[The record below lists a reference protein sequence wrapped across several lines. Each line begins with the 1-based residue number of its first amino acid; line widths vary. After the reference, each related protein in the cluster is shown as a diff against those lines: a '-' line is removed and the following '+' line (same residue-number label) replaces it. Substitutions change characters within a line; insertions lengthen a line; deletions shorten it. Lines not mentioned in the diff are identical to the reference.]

1 MTLDD
6 FDKAKKI
13 YYNINYIKK
22 DLDYLSNIVNLSDI
36 DFRLSFDIAGDI
48 LVPIELRKEILIKI
62 EDNLRGKIEKLEKE
76 FEDL

>member
-6 FDKAKKI
+6 FNKAKNI
-13 YYNINYIKK
+13 YYNINCIKK
-22 DLDYLSNIVNLSDI
+22 DLDYLYNIANLGNI
-36 DFRLSFDIAGDI
+36 EFRLSFDVTGDI
-48 LVPIELRKEILIKI
+48 LVPTELRKEILIKI

>member
-6 FDKAKKI
+6 FNKAKNI

-22 DLDYLSNIVNLSDI
+22 DLDYLSNIINAGDI
-36 DFRLSFDIAGDI
+36 DFRLSFGIAGDVM
-48 LVPIELRKEILIKI
+48 VPSELRKEIIIKI
-62 EDNLRGKIEKLEKE
+62 SDNYKQKIKKLEKE